1 MDASNE
7 IVNNVV
13 NSFINNIEIYD
24 DNLKLQSQVFKKI
37 DEYIIKKLNKELFD
51 DINNYIIGLIDTF
64 KNDLLN
70 IKSCATDGK
79 IGRIGRIGRI
89 DVDEYI
95 ECGRQLT
102 FNNTVF
108 RVIELP
114 DDDDYNYELI
124 IRFNSIEIIY
134 TVNGRFIYSP
144 WTKIVPYMNSTKHN
158 GSIVEDIFY
167 YKQNELCLNCVRW
180 GQRYSYTVPFSL
192 K

>member
-24 DNLKLQSQVFKKI
+24 DNLELQSQVFKKI
-37 DEYIIKKLNKELFD
+37 DEHIIKKLNKELFD

-64 KNDLLN
+64 KSNLLN

-79 IGRIGRIGRI
+79 IRLTNEKSVRI

-95 ECGRQLT
+95 ECARQLT
-102 FNNTVF
+102 FNNNVF

-124 IRFNSIEIIY
+124 IRFNSVEIIY
-134 TVNGRFIYSP
+134 TVNSRCIYSP

-158 GSIVEDIFY
+158 VSIVEDIFY
-167 YKQNELCLNCVRW
+167 YKKNELCLNCVRW
-180 GQRYSYTVPFSL
+180 GQRYTSPFSL

>member
-64 KNDLLN
+64 KSDLLN

-180 GQRYSYTVPFSL
+180 GQRYSYTSPFSL

>member
-24 DNLKLQSQVFKKI
+24 DNLELQSQVFKKI

-64 KNDLLN
+64 KSDLLN
-70 IKSCATDGK
+70 MKSCATDGK

-102 FNNTVF
+102 FNNTIF

-158 GSIVEDIFY
+158 VSIVEDIFY

-180 GQRYSYTVPFSL
+180 GQRYTSPFSL

>member
-1 MDASNE
+1 M
-7 IVNNVV
+7 
-13 NSFINNIEIYD
+13 
-24 DNLKLQSQVFKKI
+24 
-37 DEYIIKKLNKELFD
+37 
-51 DINNYIIGLIDTF
+51 
-64 KNDLLN
+64 
-70 IKSCATDGK
+70 KSCATDGK

-180 GQRYSYTVPFSL
+180 GQRYSYTSPFSL

>member
-24 DNLKLQSQVFKKI
+24 DNLELQSQVFKKI

-64 KNDLLN
+64 KSDLLN
-70 IKSCATDGK
+70 MKSCATDGK

-180 GQRYSYTVPFSL
+180 GQRYSYTSPFSL

>member
-24 DNLKLQSQVFKKI
+24 DNLELQSQVFKKI

-64 KNDLLN
+64 KSDLLN
-70 IKSCATDGK
+70 MKSCATDGK